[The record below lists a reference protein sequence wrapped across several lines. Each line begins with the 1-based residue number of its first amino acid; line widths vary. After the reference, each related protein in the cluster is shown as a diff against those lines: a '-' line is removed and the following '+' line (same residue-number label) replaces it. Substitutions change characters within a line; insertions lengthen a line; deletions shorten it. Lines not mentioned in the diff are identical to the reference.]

1 MLKVVY
7 CLRRQPHLARA
18 EFQAY
23 WRTVHGPLV
32 AERAAV
38 LGICRY
44 VQSHTLDDAAQ
55 APLRAPRGTAEP
67 YDGIA
72 ELWLATAG
80 TSTPQARAAALALL
94 EDERHFID
102 LARSCVFVTAEHE
115 VVSNGSKGQ
124 R

>member
-7 CLRRQPHLARA
+7 CLRRQPHLGRA

-32 AERAAV
+32 VERAAV
-38 LGICRY
+38 LGIRRY
-44 VQSHTLDDAAQ
+44 VQSHTQGDAAH
-55 APLRAPRGTAEP
+55 APLRTPRGTVEP

-72 ELWLATAG
+72 ELWLDAAG
-80 TSTPQARAAALALL
+80 TTEPQARPAALALL
-94 EDERHFID
+94 EDERRFID

-115 VVSNGSKGQ
+115 LVPLSPVAGQ
-124 R
+124 

>member
-1 MLKVVY
+1 MPMLKVVY
-7 CLRRQPHLARA
+7 CLRRKPHLGRA

-32 AERAAV
+32 VECAAV
-38 LGICRY
+38 LGIGRY

-55 APLRAPRGTAEP
+55 APLRTPRGTAEP

-72 ELWLATAG
+72 ELWLDTVG
-80 TSTPQARAAALALL
+80 TSAPPQAPEAALALL
-94 EDERHFID
+94 EDERRFID

-115 VVSNGSKGQ
+115 LVPGGQ
-124 R
+124 

>member
-7 CLRRQPHLARA
+7 CLRRQPHLGPA

-32 AERAAV
+32 VERAAV

-44 VQSHTLDDAAQ
+44 VQSHTLDDAAH
-55 APLRAPRGTAEP
+55 APLRTPRGTAEP
-67 YDGIA
+67 YDGVA
-72 ELWLATAG
+72 ELWLATVG
-80 TSTPQARAAALALL
+80 TSALQAREAALALL
-94 EDERHFID
+94 EDERRFID

-115 VVSNGSKGQ
+115 LVPAGSKGQ